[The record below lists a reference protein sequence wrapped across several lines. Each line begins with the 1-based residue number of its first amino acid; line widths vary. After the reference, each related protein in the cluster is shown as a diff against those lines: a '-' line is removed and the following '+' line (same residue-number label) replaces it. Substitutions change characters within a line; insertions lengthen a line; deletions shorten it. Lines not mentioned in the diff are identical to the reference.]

1 MKSFLVSCKA
11 CGVELREDGLPTGNG
26 LSLERHH
33 IIPRAFG
40 GEKGPI
46 VDLCSSDHQLLHSVA
61 LCMTSK
67 KPYLQLMSSLNGEHK
82 KAIMWLASRVA
93 AAYEA
98 TKNDPNK
105 RVQVTL
111 VLNAALAAK
120 LDKVTKT
127 LNVNSRTS
135 AIEALINEAYNRR
148 FSS

>member
-1 MKSFLVSCKA
+1 
-11 CGVELREDGLPTGNG
+11 
-26 LSLERHH
+26 
-33 IIPRAFG
+33 
-40 GEKGPI
+40 
-46 VDLCSSDHQLLHSVA
+46 
-61 LCMTSK
+61 
-67 KPYLQLMSSLNGEHK
+67 MSSLNGEHK